1 MMHRPSAP
9 ELLKPGQSYYSLV
22 VAVAKRAREISQI
35 ADDKH
40 EILAEK
46 PVKMAVDDFSKGRYK
61 MIESPD
67 IGVIHDR
74 VITSADA
81 TDLDDAVV
89 VD

>member
-35 ADDKH
+35 AD
-40 EILAEK
+40 EK
-46 PVKMAVDDFSKGRYK
+46 PVKIAVDDFSKGRYK

-67 IGVIHDR
+67 IGVINDR

>member
-40 EILAEK
+40 EILVEK
-46 PVKMAVDDFSKGRYK
+46 PVKMAVEDFSKGRYK

-67 IGVIHDR
+67 IGVINDR

>member
-9 ELLKPGQSYYSLV
+9 ELLKPGQSYY
-22 VAVAKRAREISQI
+22 AVAKRAREISQI

-67 IGVIHDR
+67 IGVINDR

>member
-35 ADDKH
+35 ADEKH
-40 EILAEK
+40 EILSEK
-46 PVKMAVDDFSKGRYK
+46 PVKMAVEDFSKGRYK
-61 MIESPD
+61 MIESAD